1 MHRSVS
7 VTTRSP
13 RPDERDGIDYHF
25 VTESCF
31 TDWVDKGLFAEYADV
46 RGHRYGTLVQSL
58 ESIRPEEVIIL
69 TIDVH
74 GGTRI
79 KAQFPQALMV
89 FLKPPTQGELQHR
102 LACRGSETPEEI
114 AGRLEL
120 GKYEMTF
127 AAEYD
132 YMVTNRDLP
141 STVDIVDM
149 IIQCERRK

>member
-13 RPDERDGIDYHF
+13 RPGERDGIDYHF
-25 VTESCF
+25 VTETCF

-46 RGHRYGTLVQSL
+46 RGHRYGTLVESL

-74 GGTRI
+74 GGTQI

-102 LACRGSETPEEI
+102 LACRVSETPEEI

-132 YMVTNRDLP
+132 YMVTNRDLR
-141 STVDIVDM
+141 STVDIVDT